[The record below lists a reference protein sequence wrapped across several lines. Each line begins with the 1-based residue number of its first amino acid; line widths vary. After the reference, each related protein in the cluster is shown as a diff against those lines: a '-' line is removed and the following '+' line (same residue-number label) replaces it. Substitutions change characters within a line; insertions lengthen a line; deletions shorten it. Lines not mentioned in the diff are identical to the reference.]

1 MIKQTILSLVAIALL
16 LSNTQAQSNM
26 NPSLKIQ
33 EKVYSMAMENGDL
46 EAATM
51 SVYQLM
57 AMQPERIDWEDTL
70 CLLYHG
76 RGFYMQSALIASKI
90 LKRSPENQPMTE
102 VLAQAYEN
110 IGNYQ
115 EAMLLYDKLLKKQR
129 NPVFIYKRALMQY
142 SLRYFTECEKGIL
155 EILKDEASNNLQI
168 ATQTDLNSKRM
179 EMVPLKAATLNILGV
194 MYMDM
199 NLTEK
204 ARDAFRQALD
214 IHANYPLVKANLKKL
229 EEGSGSK

>member
-155 EILKDEASNNLQI
+155 EILKDEASENLQI

>member
-1 MIKQTILSLVAIALL
+1 
-16 LSNTQAQSNM
+16 
-26 NPSLKIQ
+26 
-33 EKVYSMAMENGDL
+33 
-46 EAATM
+46 
-51 SVYQLM
+51 
-57 AMQPERIDWEDTL
+57 
-70 CLLYHG
+70 
-76 RGFYMQSALIASKI
+76 
-90 LKRSPENQPMTE
+90 
-102 VLAQAYEN
+102 
-110 IGNYQ
+110 
-115 EAMLLYDKLLKKQR
+115 
-129 NPVFIYKRALMQY
+129 MQY

-155 EILKDEASNNLQI
+155 EILKDEASENLQI

>member
-1 MIKQTILSLVAIALL
+1 MMKQVILFLGAIALF
-16 LSNTQAQSNM
+16 LSNTAAQSNM
-26 NPSLKIQ
+26 NTSLKIQ

-90 LKRSPENQPMTE
+90 LKRSPDNQPITE

>member
-1 MIKQTILSLVAIALL
+1 LIFSFAALCFL
-16 LSNTQAQSNM
+16 LENSSAQSNM
-26 NPSLKIQ
+26 NPALKVQ
-33 EKVYSMAMENGDL
+33 EKVYSLAMENGDL

-51 SVYQLM
+51 AVYQLM
-57 AMQPERIDWEDTL
+57 ALQPERIDWQDTL

-90 LKRSPENQPMTE
+90 LKRNPDNQPITE

-155 EILKDEASNNLQI
+155 EILKDEASDNLQI
-168 ATQTDLNSKRM
+168 ATQTDLSSSKM
-179 EMVPLKAATLNILGV
+179 NMVPLKAATLNILGV
-194 MYMDM
+194 MYMEM
-199 NLTEK
+199 NLNEK
-204 ARDAFRQALD
+204 AKDAFLQALD
-214 IHANYPLVKANLKKL
+214 IHADYPLVRANLQKL